1 MGPRILVF
9 LVVALS
15 QVCTIPAMTDG
26 ADFTALKALKDIWKN
41 VPPTWVGADP
51 CGSRWEGILCANSR
65 VTSMDLSYN
74 KGLSGPLPSA
84 IGDLKKL
91 TNLVLVGCSFR
102 GPIPDS
108 IGSLPLLASLSLNSN
123 GFTGSIPP
131 SIGNLTSLYLL
142 DLADNRL
149 TGTIPV
155 STATTPGLDLLVHT
169 KHFHL
174 GLNQLS
180 GTIPPKLFSS
190 EMKLIHVL
198 FESNKLT
205 GSIPSTL
212 GLVKTLEVV
221 RLDNNSFRGSVPSSI
236 NSLTSVSTMFLSNN
250 DLTGP
255 LPNLTGMPVLTYL
268 DMSNNSFDDTEFPP
282 WLSTLQSLTTLVM
295 ETTQLQG
302 QIPADFFSLS
312 HLQTVD
318 ARNNQLS
325 GSLDIGT
332 GHGNQLALIDLR
344 KNQISAYTNRLG
356 GEGVSVILADNPIC
370 KETGVTK
377 SYCTVSQPNS
387 SYATPPN
394 NCVPASCFAT
404 QHSSPNCKCSF
415 PYTGLLVFRAP
426 SFSDLGN
433 ITYFSVLE
441 KSLMNSFKSHQFPVD
456 SVHLSQPRKDL
467 SQYLDLNLQVF
478 PFGQDRFNRTAIL
491 SIGFM
496 LSSQTFKPP
505 SQFGPFFF
513 IGDTYLHFTGE
524 VRGSKKSSSTGAI
537 IGAAAGGS
545 VLLLLLLGAGL
556 YAFGQKTKAEKA
568 IQQNSPFA
576 HWESKNGFV
585 SVPQLKGARCFSF
598 EELKK
603 YTNNFSETIDI
614 GSGGYGKVYR
624 GVLPTGQLIT
634 IKRALRGWMQ
644 PGLEFKTEIE
654 LLSRVHHRNVVS
666 LVGFCLERG
675 EQMLIYKFVSNGSLM
690 ESLSADIAFL
700 TKLENQHLVG
710 LHGGSKSYRGARMDG
725 SQALVVYQHSNGAP
739 SLQTIQHFCTK
750 DVQRKSFID
759 FSYHLPGSEPAPPRI
774 TSNVKQNLQF
784 LKLWKEFQKRK
795 SSTPKPSTS
804 YRRKKVEKE
813 DLPEDTELYRD
824 PTLSLYYTNQ
834 IVETGVPV
842 LLVDGYNVCGY
853 WAKLKKHFVNGRLD
867 IARQKLIDELVAFSL
882 ARDVKVVVVFDAM
895 MSGLPT
901 HKENFVGVDVIFT
914 GESCADAWIEKEV
927 VALKEDGCPK
937 VWVVT
942 SDHIQQHAAH
952 GAGAFIWSCKALV
965 SEIKTSQQ
973 EVERAL
979 QELRLASDMASGI
992 PTNLKSL
999 QEPQLMKVHHILPTS
1014 FQGRLLKHNLDSEVV
1029 DALKDLRKKLAE
1041 NESKSR

>member
-65 VTSMDLSYN
+65 VTSITLASMGLKGSLSGDIQSLSELQILDLSYN

-91 TNLVLVGCSFR
+91 TNL
-102 GPIPDS
+102 
-108 IGSLPLLASLSLNSN
+108 
-123 GFTGSIPP
+123 
-131 SIGNLTSLYLL
+131 
-142 DLADNRL
+142 
-149 TGTIPV
+149 
-155 STATTPGLDLLVHT
+155 
-169 KHFHL
+169 
-174 GLNQLS
+174 
-180 GTIPPKLFSS
+180 
-190 EMKLIHVL
+190 L

-212 GLVKTLEVV
+212 GLVKTLEV
-221 RLDNNSFRGSVPSSI
+221 
-236 NSLTSVSTMFLSNN
+236 
-250 DLTGP
+250 
-255 LPNLTGMPVLTYL
+255 
-268 DMSNNSFDDTEFPP
+268 
-282 WLSTLQSLTTLVM
+282 
-295 ETTQLQG
+295 
-302 QIPADFFSLS
+302 
-312 HLQTVD
+312 VD

-344 KNQISAYTNRLG
+344 KNKISAYTTRLG

-370 KETGVTK
+370 RETGVTK

-404 QHSSPNCKCSF
+404 QHSSPNCKCAF

-456 SVHLSQPRKDL
+456 SVRLSQPRKDL

-478 PFGQDRFNRTAIL
+478 PFGQDRFNRTAIS

-496 LSSQTFKPP
+496 LSSLTFKPP
-505 SQFGPFFF
+505 AQFGPFFF

-556 YAFGQKTKAEKA
+556 YAFGQKKKAEKA
-568 IQQNSPFA
+568 IQQNNPFA
-576 HWESKNGFV
+576 HWESKNGVV

-624 GVLPTGQLIT
+624 GVLPTGKLIT

-675 EQMLIYKFVSNGSLM
+675 EQMLVYKFVSNGSLM
-690 ESLSADIAFL
+690 ESLSG
-700 TKLENQHLVG
+700 K
-710 LHGGSKSYRGARMDG
+710 
-725 SQALVVYQHSNGAP
+725 
-739 SLQTIQHFCTK
+739 
-750 DVQRKSFID
+750 
-759 FSYHLPGSEPAPPRI
+759 
-774 TSNVKQNLQF
+774 
-784 LKLWKEFQKRK
+784 
-795 SSTPKPSTS
+795 
-804 YRRKKVEKE
+804 
-813 DLPEDTELYRD
+813 
-824 PTLSLYYTNQ
+824 
-834 IVETGVPV
+834 TGI
-842 LLVDGYNVCGY
+842 
-853 WAKLKKHFVNGRLD
+853 RLD
-867 IARQKLIDELVAFSL
+867 WVRRLK
-882 ARDVKVVVVFDAM
+882 
-895 MSGLPT
+895 
-901 HKENFVGVDVIFT
+901 
-914 GESCADAWIEKEV
+914 
-927 VALKEDGCPK
+927 VALGAARGLAYLHELANPPIIHRDIKSTNILLDESLNAK
-937 VWVVT
+937 VADFGL
-942 SDHIQQHAAH
+942 S
-952 GAGAFIWSCKALV
+952 K
-965 SEIKTSQQ
+965 
-973 EVERAL
+973 
-979 QELRLASDMASGI
+979 
-992 PTNLKSL
+992 
-999 QEPQLMKVHHILPTS
+999 LM
-1014 FQGRLLKHNLDSEVV
+1014 GDSERGHVTTQV
-1029 DALKDLRKKLAE
+1029 KGTM
-1041 NESKSR
+1041 

>member
-15 QVCTIPAMTDG
+15 QVCTIPAMTDE

-65 VTSMDLSYN
+65 VTSITLASMGLKGSLSGDIQSLSELQILDLSYN

-84 IGDLKKL
+84 IGELKKL
-91 TNLVLVGCSFR
+91 TNLILVGCSFW

-123 GFTGSIPP
+123 GFTGSIPS
-131 SIGNLTSLYLL
+131 SIGNLTSLYWL

-221 RLDNNSFRGSVPSSI
+221 RLDNNSFRGSVPSNI
-236 NSLTSVSTMFLSNN
+236 NGLTIVSTMFLSNN

-255 LPNLTGMPVLTYL
+255 LPNLTGMNVLTYL
-268 DMSNNSFDDTEFPP
+268 DMSNNSFEGTEFPP

-318 ARNNQLS
+318 ARNNKLN

-356 GEGVSVILADNPIC
+356 GEGVSVRLADNPIC
-370 KETGVTK
+370 QGTAVKK

-394 NCVPASCFAT
+394 NCVPASCFAK
-404 QHSSPNCKCSF
+404 QHSSPNCKCAF

-496 LSSQTFKPP
+496 LSNQTFKPP
-505 SQFGPFFF
+505 AQFGPFFF

-556 YAFGQKTKAEKA
+556 YAFGQKMKAEKA
-568 IQQNSPFA
+568 IQQNNPFA
-576 HWESKNGFV
+576 HWESNNGV
-585 SVPQLKGARCFSF
+585 GGVPQLQGARCFSF
-598 EELKK
+598 EEIKK
-603 YTNNFSETIDI
+603 YTNNFSETNDI
-614 GSGGYGKVYR
+614 GSGEYGKVYR
-624 GVLPTGQLIT
+624 GVLPTGELIT
-634 IKRALRGWMQ
+634 IKRALREWMQ

-690 ESLSADIAFL
+690 ESLSGKTGIRLDWVRRLKVALGAARGLAYLHELANPPIIHRDIKSTNILLDESLNAKVADFGLSKLMGDSEKGRVTTQGYLDPEYYMTQQL
-700 TKLENQHLVG
+700 TEKSDVYSFGVVMLELLTG
-710 LHGGSKSYRGARMDG
+710 RRPIERGKYVVREVKM
-725 SQALVVYQHSNGAP
+725 ALDR
-739 SLQTIQHFCTK
+739 TK
-750 DVQRKSFID
+750 DL
-759 FSYHLPGSEPAPPRI
+759 Y
-774 TSNVKQNLQF
+774 NLHELLDPSIGLDTT
-784 LKLWKEFQKRK
+784 LKGLDKF
-795 SSTPKPSTS
+795 
-804 YRRKKVEKE
+804 
-813 DLPEDTELYRD
+813 
-824 PTLSLYYTNQ
+824 
-834 IVETGVPV
+834 
-842 LLVDGYNVCGY
+842 VD
-853 WAKLKKHFVNGRLD
+853 
-867 IARQKLIDELVAFSL
+867 
-882 ARDVKVVVVFDAM
+882 
-895 MSGLPT
+895 
-901 HKENFVGVDVIFT
+901 
-914 GESCADAWIEKEV
+914 
-927 VALKEDGCPK
+927 VALKCVQENGRDRPTMGEVVKEIENILQLAGLNPNADSASTSASYDDVSKGSAKHPYMHSKDSFEYSEGFPDPK
-937 VWVVT
+937 V
-942 SDHIQQHAAH
+942 
-952 GAGAFIWSCKALV
+952 
-965 SEIKTSQQ
+965 
-973 EVERAL
+973 
-979 QELRLASDMASGI
+979 
-992 PTNLKSL
+992 
-999 QEPQLMKVHHILPTS
+999 EPL
-1014 FQGRLLKHNLDSEVV
+1014 
-1029 DALKDLRKKLAE
+1029 
-1041 NESKSR
+1041 